1 MSSFDDLKA
10 LFGTWSTAPF
20 TGIYFRTPNK
30 KGDLLPLTFDQMR
43 SLIRGGLPVVR
54 QLAPDESDYLGVI
67 TLSATNING
76 KSYVFKLRKD
86 GSIVYQIPFEFD
98 KQPIQKWVKLITRWF
113 HSSYLLAP
121 LRHRQQFDLVKEE
134 LMMKTWSIVDDIN

>member
-10 LFGTWSTAPF
+10 LFRKWSTAPF
-20 TGIYFRTPNK
+20 TGIYFRAPYK
-30 KGDLLPLTFDQMR
+30 KGEVLSFTFDQRR
-43 SLIRGGLPVVR
+43 SLIRRRLPVVR
-54 QLAPDESDYLGVI
+54 QLAPDESEFIGVI
-67 TLSATNING
+67 TLSAIAIKD